1 MGKKVCSRSVDLC
14 PSTGKGLLPAP
25 SNYVDYLQ
33 LGTMDRPEEQKASGT
48 WKKFKGRI
56 QEAWGD
62 LTGDEL
68 DQYQGQREQLE
79 GHLEKKTGES
89 REEIRRKLDEI
100 SNKTKYNF

>member
-1 MGKKVCSRSVDLC
+1 
-14 PSTGKGLLPAP
+14 
-25 SNYVDYLQ
+25 
-33 LGTMDRPEEQKASGT
+33 MDRPQEQKASGT

-68 DQYQGQREQLE
+68 DQYQGQRDQLE

-89 REEIRRKLDEI
+89 REEIRRKIDKI
-100 SNKTKYNF
+100 ADKTKYSF